1 MLATVMSVASPNR
14 TRVAHHGTCMVRL
27 TGVMR
32 RVLAGTFGIALGVLG
47 WTSAL
52 TAQEITGIARVI
64 DGDTIEIVNRRIHL
78 HGIDA
83 PEAKQTCTRRDEEW
97 RCGWDAVVALHDKI
111 GRKPVR
117 CLQENSGR
125 DGAIVAKCFFAE
137 EDIGEWLIL
146 NGWAVAKAPDGRDY
160 ARVEAVARS
169 VRRGIWAGDRSLNE
183 LF

>member
-14 TRVAHHGTCMVRL
+14 TRVAQHGTCLVRL

-47 WTSAL
+47 WTSTL

-83 PEAKQTCTRRDEEW
+83 PEAKQTCTRGDEEW
-97 RCGWDAVVALHDKI
+97 RCGWNAVVALHDKI

-117 CLQENSGR
+117 CLQENSASRWR
-125 DGAIVAKCFFAE
+125 DR
-137 EDIGEWLIL
+137 GETLFRQKKISV
-146 NGWAVAKAPDGRDY
+146 NG
-160 ARVEAVARS
+160 
-169 VRRGIWAGDRSLNE
+169 
-183 LF
+183 